1 LAKRVNIIGAGP
13 AGLFAAYELAG
24 DFNVTIFEEKG
35 YVGGSGLHSDG
46 KLNYHPEIGGNLTD
60 FLFPQDARMLIYEIQ
75 EIFTRCGAPLST
87 FDVHSHYMLESRAS
101 RAGIKYIPIHQ
112 EHIGSDHLPEVM
124 KHFQELLLSK
134 GVKIELNTRK
144 DYLSLGNTDHLIVA
158 PGRAGN
164 EWLVRQLAPL
174 GIKVHHNPIDVGVRV
189 EVPNSVMQ
197 DIIDIAWDPKFHIYS
212 DTYDDFMRTFCTC
225 PSGFVVREKYE
236 DGIFGVNGHSMR
248 KKLSNNTNFA
258 FLSRVNLTEPLENT
272 YEYGKKIAQLANTLG
287 GKKPIIQRLR
297 DLRHNRRSRWD
308 RIDKSYVSPT
318 LRDATP
324 GDISMAYP
332 RRIVQNI
339 LDGLD
344 KLSGV
349 IPGINSNSTILYAP
363 EIKFYSMRIETDKNL
378 KIEDHPIYVCGDG
391 AGVSRG
397 IVGAAATGIIAAR
410 GIKNETTL

>member
-1 LAKRVNIIGAGP
+1 MSKKVNIIGAGP
-13 AGLFAAYELAG
+13 AGLFAAYELA
-24 DFNVTIFEEKG
+24 DKFKVTIFEEKD

-46 KLNYHPEIGGNLTD
+46 KLNYHPSIGGDLTE
-60 FLFPQDARMLIYEIQ
+60 FLQEQDARILIYKIKD
-75 EIFTRCGAPLST
+75 IFEKCGAPKST
-87 FDVHSHYMLESRAS
+87 FDPYKHSVLESKAS
-101 RAGIKYIPIHQ
+101 RSGIKYIPIHQ
-112 EHIGSDHLPEVM
+112 EHIGSDHLPHLM
-124 KHFQELLLSK
+124 KRFQDLLIEK
-134 GVKIELNTRK
+134 GVKIELNSRK
-144 DYLSLGNTDHLIVA
+144 DYLSLGNNDYLIVA

-164 EWLVRQLAPL
+164 EWLVRQLTPL
-174 GIKVHHNPIDVGVRV
+174 GIKIHHNPIDVGVRV
-189 EVPNSVMQ
+189 EVPNSVMK
-197 DIIDIAWDPKFHIYS
+197 DVIETAWDPKFHIYS

-225 PSGFVVREKYE
+225 PSGFVVRERYE

-248 KKLSNNTNFA
+248 KKLSDNTNFA

-363 EIKFYSMRIETDKNL
+363 EIKFYSMRIETDKHL
-378 KIEDHPIYVCGDG
+378 KIDGYPIYVAGDG

-397 IVGAAATGIIAAR
+397 IVGAAATGMIAAR
-410 GIKNETTL
+410 GIKNEV